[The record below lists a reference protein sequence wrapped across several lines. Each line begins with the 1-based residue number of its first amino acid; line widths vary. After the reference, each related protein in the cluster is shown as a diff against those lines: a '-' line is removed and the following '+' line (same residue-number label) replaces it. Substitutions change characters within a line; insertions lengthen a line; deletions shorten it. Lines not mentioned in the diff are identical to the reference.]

1 MTIDADGRV
10 DITGSLYV
18 NGTPKI
24 GTSELIETLSTLR
37 TATQDETVDVRQ
49 ALASAC
55 DKLIEKFEAMQS
67 TATQEIND
75 E

>member
-1 MTIDADGRV
+1 MPNRFKKRV
-10 DITGSLYV
+10 LFWDVNTLAGVAVGSRDI
-18 NGTPKI
+18 
-24 GTSELIETLSTLR
+24 IETLSTLR
-37 TATQDETVDVRQ
+37 ASTLDETVDVRQ

>member
-1 MTIDADGRV
+1 M
-10 DITGSLYV
+10 S
-18 NGTPKI
+18 
-24 GTSELIETLSTLR
+24 
-37 TATQDETVDVRQ
+37 VRR
-49 ALASAC
+49 LASAC